1 MMDLMENGA
10 SPYTYYQIGKS
21 YYMQKDY
28 EKASEY
34 FEKGLEYDLNP
45 KLEYV
50 QDMVETYGYSLLN
63 QKRIQEM
70 MFLENV
76 YNEFAVSA
84 DYVFLMG
91 LAYMNNGLFDKAI
104 DEFNKAKLYKLCKN

>member
-1 MMDLMENGA
+1 
-10 SPYTYYQIGKS
+10 
-21 YYMQKDY
+21 
-28 EKASEY
+28 
-34 FEKGLEYDLNP
+34 
-45 KLEYV
+45 
-50 QDMVETYGYSLLN
+50 
-63 QKRIQEM
+63 M

-104 DEFNKAKLYKLCKN
+104 DEFNKANCISCVRLKAVIVIRLIIILV

>member
-1 MMDLMENGA
+1 
-10 SPYTYYQIGKS
+10 
-21 YYMQKDY
+21 
-28 EKASEY
+28 
-34 FEKGLEYDLNP
+34 
-45 KLEYV
+45 
-50 QDMVETYGYSLLN
+50 MVETYGYSLLN

-104 DEFNKAKLYKLCKN
+104 DEFNKAKLYKLCKIEGCNSYKADYNIGVIYECLGNKEKALENYKKCGRYDPALNGIKRIGYN